1 MGIKVK
7 KLVKAIELTVVAG
20 ENGLDREIS
29 VEMLSRP
36 GVELAGYLDYFDSAR
51 LVLIGSKENSFL
63 DKLSFDVRK
72 ERLERILEQKPPGV
86 VFSVNVEISDEF
98 IELGN
103 KYDVPIL
110 KSNYRTTPLNSNIYN
125 FLHEKLSPRISV
137 HGVLLDVYGLGVL
150 IIGKSGIGKS
160 EVALELIKRG
170 HILISDDR
178 VDIFEIS
185 QGVVVGQ
192 APKILERYIEIRGIG
207 IVDVV
212 WMFGAGSYRENKK
225 IRLII
230 ELEQW
235 NQNTVYD
242 RLGLDN
248 KTVKYFTTDIPK
260 ITIPVLPGRT
270 VATLVESAAMNQ
282 KLKYFGYNAAEELT
296 KAVSRMTSRKSG
308 EEDDD
313 E

>member
-1 MGIKVK
+1 MSKMKIK
-7 KLVKAIELTVVAG
+7 KLVDALELKVLAG
-20 ENGLDREIS
+20 EKGLNGYIS
-29 VEMLSRP
+29 AEMLSRP
-36 GVELAGYLDYFDSAR
+36 GVELAGYLDYFDPMR

-63 DKLSFDVRK
+63 DKLPLSVRK
-72 ERLERILEQKPPGV
+72 ERLEKILMQKPPGV
-86 VFSVNVEISDEF
+86 VFSVNVDVSKEF

-103 KYDVPIL
+103 KYNVPML
-110 KSNYRTTPLNSNIYN
+110 KSNYRTTPLNSKIYSY
-125 FLHEKLSPRISV
+125 LHQELSPRISV

-150 IIGKSGIGKS
+150 ITGKSGIGKS

-178 VDIFEIS
+178 VDIFEVA

-225 IRLII
+225 IRLIV

-235 NQNTVYD
+235 NQQTVYD

-248 KTVKYFTTDIPK
+248 KTEKYFTTDIPK

-296 KAVSRMTSRKSG
+296 KEVARQASRKVG
-308 EEDDD
+308 DDDD